1 MGKWFGDPNYS
12 DRFSSIWGSS
22 TQGINLRDHFNKL
35 VLGDGATQGLGIY
48 MLHRILD
55 RGKVRCACW
64 DQNRGS
70 SSNCKFCKGESYT
83 WSEVWVR
90 GYFTQTYGRS
100 LTAATQVNEL
110 REVGI
115 VDHDKCLIYL
125 PADYMPETGDAMF
138 RIRLNVE
145 GKPYYPVERVE
156 KWRCVNVEDRRQE
169 NGEVAFWLI
178 LCERVEF

>member
-1 MGKWFGDPNYS
+1 MGKWFSNPDFS
-12 DRFSSIWGSS
+12 DRFTSIWNTTPS
-22 TQGINLRDHFNKL
+22 TINLRDEFNKL
-35 VLGDGATQGLGIY
+35 VLGHGSTPGLGIY
-48 MLHRILD
+48 MMHRILD

-70 SSNCKFCKGESYT
+70 SSHCKFCKGESYS

-110 REVGI
+110 RQAGQF
-115 VDHDKCLIYL
+115 DHDKAIMYL
-125 PADYMPETGDAMF
+125 PADSTPETGDAMF
-138 RIRLNVE
+138 RIRLDMN